1 MTTSTSTAQAAGARP
16 TRKASAGAPRGP
28 YRKTQQVK
36 ERILDA
42 GLEVFAQSGYR
53 KGSLREIAE
62 RVDMSEAGLLHH
74 FPSKS
79 ALLAALLDHR
89 DDRAHRIV
97 DHDAP
102 DGLVTLAGLVELARY
117 NATQP
122 GVVELY
128 CVLSAEATA
137 PDHPAHE
144 FFVRRYEVLRERISR
159 AFERVREAGQLR
171 EGVDPERAAIRLVAI
186 WDGLQVQWLL
196 DRDSLD
202 MADELVDHL
211 HRILL
216 VRLPGR

>member
-1 MTTSTSTAQAAGARP
+1 MTESIQAAAVR
-16 TRKASAGAPRGP
+16 RRGP
-28 YRKTQQVK
+28 YRKTRQVR

-79 ALLAALLDHR
+79 ALLAELLDHR
-89 DDRAHRIV
+89 DARSRQIV
-97 DHDAP
+97 DLEASDA
-102 DGLVTLAGLVELARY
+102 LVTLAGLVRLARH
-117 NATQP
+117 NAERP

-128 CVLSAEATA
+128 CVLSAEATD
-137 PDHPAHE
+137 PSHPAHE
-144 FFVRRYEVLRERISR
+144 YFVARYQALRDSLAETLERAKR
-159 AFERVREAGQLR
+159 TGHLR
-171 EGVDPERAAIRLVAI
+171 DGVDPYRAACRLIAI

-202 MADELVDHL
+202 VADDLADYM
-211 HRILL
+211 HRILT
-216 VRLPGR
+216 VRLPGI

>member
-1 MTTSTSTAQAAGARP
+1 MTTTAQ
-16 TRKASAGAPRGP
+16 TASAGRRRGP
-28 YRKTQQVK
+28 YRKTRQVR

-53 KGSLREIAE
+53 KGSLREIAAL
-62 RVDMSEAGLLHH
+62 VDMSEAGLLHH

-89 DDRAHRIV
+89 DDRARSFV
-97 DHDAP
+97 DIDAA
-102 DGLVTLAGLVELARY
+102 DGLVTLAGLVELARF

-137 PDHPAHE
+137 PDHPAHD
-144 FFVRRYEVLRERISR
+144 FFVRRYQETRERLTR
-159 AFERVREAGQLR
+159 AFERVRAAGHLR
-171 EGVDPERAAIRLVAI
+171 EGVDPERAAIRLIAI

-202 MADELVDHL
+202 VADELTDHL
-211 HRILL
+211 HRILT
-216 VRLPGR
+216 VRLPER